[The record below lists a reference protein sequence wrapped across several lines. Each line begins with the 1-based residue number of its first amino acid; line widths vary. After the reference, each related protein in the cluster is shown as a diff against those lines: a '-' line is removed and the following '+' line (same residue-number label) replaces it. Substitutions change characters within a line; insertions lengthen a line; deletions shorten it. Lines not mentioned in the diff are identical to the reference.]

1 MNLIRTFQSI
11 PAGYGIEGPPQRKT
25 QQLQE
30 TLAPRPEVARLVVDE
45 ANQLPVGEEWEQ
57 IQRGLAGDCD
67 ALSTLFARHRERLYG
82 AAFSLLRNKEDAEDA
97 LQDGL
102 LSAYVNLRSFEGRAR
117 FSTWL
122 TRIVFNAAFMK
133 RRRLRAH
140 PQQPLDEPIVND
152 GPAGTA
158 LAIDETPDPEQLLA
172 RVETRAVLK
181 KVISQLPPLLRSALH
196 LRYVRD
202 LSIREAARV
211 ESVRIGAIKSRSFRA
226 RKQLASLVDARDVIP

>member
-1 MNLIRTFQSI
+1 MDIIQTFQSI
-11 PAGYGIEGPPQRKT
+11 PAGYSIEGPPQPKT
-25 QQLQE
+25 QKWLE
-30 TLAPRPEVARLVVDE
+30 TLAPRPEVARRVFDE
-45 ANQLPVGEEWEQ
+45 AKQLPVGEEWEQ

-102 LSAYVNLRSFEGRAR
+102 LSAYVNLRFFEGRSR

-140 PQQPLDEPIVND
+140 PQETLDELVVND
-152 GPAGTA
+152 GPPGAA
-158 LAIDETPDPEQLLA
+158 VAIDEHPDPEQLLA
-172 RVETRAVLK
+172 RVETRDVLK
-181 KVISQLPPLLRSALH
+181 KVINQLPPILRSALR
-196 LRYVRD
+196 LRYVQD
-202 LSIREAARV
+202 LSIREAARI
-211 ESVRIGAIKSRSFRA
+211 ESVRISAIKSRAFRA
-226 RKQLASLVDARDVIP
+226 RKQLASLVDARDIIP